1 MNKQYKGYG
10 SHGGKKATRGG
21 RSTGKGKGSTMGGA
35 SGMGHY
41 ADHGKMPNWDGAKQ
55 GPSKVN
61 KGFGPC

>member
-10 SHGGKKATRGG
+10 GGGKKMH
-21 RSTGKGKGSTMGGA
+21 GKKGGA
-35 SGMGHY
+35 SHSTIAKA
-41 ADHGKMPNWDGAKQ
+41 ADMGKMPNWDGRKQ